1 MQIIKHR
8 DETIACRLY
17 ETDVLTYYANGE
29 IHFTNGG
36 YATNTTH
43 KFATALLNEGASVW
57 AHACWFSSHKGQTT
71 ATVRK
76 KTVAIE
82 DGEVLK
88 LKYDKDTGFD
98 FIDPPKMYAYYLKRA
113 PMGMRRKEIELFTEY
128 VLALAKMV
136 DPNDYRPPH
145 QTYAQLTAG
154 ELYQMVRNNDDWH
167 IAAEFLLRRCCVMRL
182 GRYRKH
188 VLAHGWTIF
197 PKDIANRLDDMLKY
211 MFCEDLF
218 EKREVDKPNANG
230 NTNYRVGP
238 GAWL

>member
-1 MQIIKHR
+1 MQIIKRR

-17 ETDVLTYYANGE
+17 DTNVLTYLPDGE

-43 KFATALLNEGASVW
+43 QFATALLNKWDRYG
-57 AHACWFSSHKGQTT
+57 CWFSSHKGQTT
-71 ATVRK
+71 VTARK
-76 KTVAIE
+76 KTIE
-82 DGEVLK
+82 IGGGKVLK

-113 PMGMRRKEIELFTEY
+113 PMGMRRKEIEPFTKY

-136 DPNDYRPPH
+136 DPNDYRQP
-145 QTYAQLTAG
+145 YRRLTAG

-167 IAAEFLLRRCCVMRL
+167 IAAEYLLRRCCVMRAA
-182 GRYRKH
+182 GVYRQYS
-188 VLAHGWTIF
+188 WSIY
-197 PKDIANRLDDMLKY
+197 PEDIANRLNEMLKY

-218 EKREVDKPNANG
+218 DKREVDKPNDNG
-230 NTNYRVGP
+230 NDKYLSGP
-238 GAWL
+238 EAWL

>member
-1 MQIIKHR
+1 
-8 DETIACRLY
+8 
-17 ETDVLTYYANGE
+17 
-29 IHFTNGG
+29 
-36 YATNTTH
+36 
-43 KFATALLNEGASVW
+43 
-57 AHACWFSSHKGQTT
+57 
-71 ATVRK
+71 
-76 KTVAIE
+76 
-82 DGEVLK
+82 
-88 LKYDKDTGFD
+88 
-98 FIDPPKMYAYYLKRA
+98 
-113 PMGMRRKEIELFTEY
+113 
-128 VLALAKMV
+128 
-136 DPNDYRPPH
+136 
-145 QTYAQLTAG
+145 
-154 ELYQMVRNNDDWH
+154 MVRNNDDWH